1 MNLQHLRYFLAVA
14 RTGGFTQAVRLL
26 LEAVFAAYGG
36 WDEWLAKSAA
46 KRYYRE
52 YKPMVLG
59 GVKRAGSPCS
69 RAAGGHA
76 D

>member
-14 RTGGFTQAVRLL
+14 RTGGFAQAARLL

-46 KRYYRE
+46 KR
-52 YKPMVLG
+52 
-59 GVKRAGSPCS
+59 
-69 RAAGGHA
+69 
-76 D
+76 